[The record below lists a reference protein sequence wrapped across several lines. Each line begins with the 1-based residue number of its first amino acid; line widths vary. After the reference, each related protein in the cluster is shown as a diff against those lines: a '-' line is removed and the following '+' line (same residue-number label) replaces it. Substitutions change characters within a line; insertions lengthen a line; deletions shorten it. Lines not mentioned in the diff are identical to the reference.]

1 MMSSVVLEL
10 QRDALDRNI
19 SITDLLRKSLV
30 VARKL
35 KIFEFE
41 KWVSSELNGYSKTD
55 EIQEYRWG
63 TGSVKAWNPYH
74 GWQPV
79 MFEDNKMATAVSRRA
94 NTQSIAEIE
103 ILLEKDDG
111 KTVYQMPLST
121 KVENQLRKAIS
132 FDTQITV
139 FVPFTNIVKIMDAV
153 RNIVLNWAIK
163 LEEDGILGEGLSF
176 TSEEKEVA
184 TKAEYNITNFYG
196 TVEHSQFQQ
205 QTKDSIQ
212 VKSEVSF
219 DFESIIEI
227 LNEIRKHSKQL
238 NLKSRD
244 EQELESDILTI
255 EAQSKSPKPKNA
267 IVKGCLQSI
276 RSILEGAGGGV
287 AAALLTKLAE
297 IIF

>member
-1 MMSSVVLEL
+1 MSSVVIEL
-10 QRDALDRNI
+10 QRDALDRTV

-35 KIFEFE
+35 KIVEFE

-55 EIQEYRWG
+55 EIPEYRWG
-63 TGSVKAWNPYH
+63 IGSVKAWNPYH

-79 MFEDNKMATAVSRRA
+79 MFEDNEMAAAVSRRA
-94 NTQSIAEIE
+94 NGQSIAEIE
-103 ILLEKDDG
+103 NLLEKDDS
-111 KTVYQMPLST
+111 KSSYQMPFPAST
-121 KVENQLRKAIS
+121 ENQLRKAIS
-132 FDTQITV
+132 FDTQITL
-139 FVPFTNIVKIMDAV
+139 FISSTNIIKIIDSV
-153 RNIVLNWAIK
+153 RNIVLNWAMK

-184 TKAEYNITNFYG
+184 TKTEYNITNFYG
-196 TVEHSQFQQ
+196 AVEHSQFQQ

-212 VKSEVSF
+212 VKSDVSF

-227 LNEIRKHSKQL
+227 INEIRKNSKQL
-238 NLKSRD
+238 NLNSED
-244 EQELESDILTI
+244 EQELESDIITI

-267 IVKGCLQSI
+267 IVKGCLKSI

-287 AAALLTKLAE
+287 AATLLTKLAE

>member
-1 MMSSVVLEL
+1 MSSVVIEL

-35 KIFEFE
+35 KIIEFE
-41 KWVSSELNGYSKTD
+41 SWVSSELNGYSKTD
-55 EIQEYRWG
+55 EIPGYRWG

-79 MFEDNKMATAVSRRA
+79 MFEDNEMASAVSRRA
-94 NTQSIAEIE
+94 NAQSIAEIE
-103 ILLEKDDG
+103 NLFEKDNG
-111 KTVYQMPLST
+111 KSSYQMPFPAKL
-121 KVENQLRKAIS
+121 ENQLRKAIS
-132 FDTQITV
+132 FDTQITL
-139 FVPFTNIVKIMDAV
+139 FIPSTNIVKIIDAV
-153 RNIVLNWAIK
+153 RNIVLNWAMK

-196 TVEHSQFQQ
+196 AVENSQFQQ

-212 VKSEVSF
+212 VKSDVSF

-227 LNEIRKHSKQL
+227 INEIRKNSKQL
-238 NLKSRD
+238 NLKPED
-244 EQELESDILTI
+244 EQELESDIITI

-267 IVKGCLQSI
+267 IVKSCLKSI

-287 AAALLTKLAE
+287 AATLLAKLAE